1 MEQITV
7 KIENSELT
15 AKIFGSYDINA
26 RMLERAFGVSVRNR
40 AEEEYDAVVIGGEA
54 SEDVEKVAE
63 AVRYLKDMARY
74 NDELSEQQVAYVID
88 MIKGGRR
95 EELASF
101 GSDCICITTRGK
113 PIKAKTVG
121 QKKYVEAIAKNTV
134 VFGIGPAVT
143 GKTFLAVAMAV

>member
-40 AEEEYDAVVIGGEA
+40 AEDEYDAVVISGEA
-54 SEDVEKVAE
+54 ADDVEKVAE

-88 MIKGGRR
+88 MIKG
-95 EELASF
+95 
-101 GSDCICITTRGK
+101 
-113 PIKAKTVG
+113 IKA
-121 QKKYVEAIAKNTV
+121 
-134 VFGIGPAVT
+134 
-143 GKTFLAVAMAV
+143 